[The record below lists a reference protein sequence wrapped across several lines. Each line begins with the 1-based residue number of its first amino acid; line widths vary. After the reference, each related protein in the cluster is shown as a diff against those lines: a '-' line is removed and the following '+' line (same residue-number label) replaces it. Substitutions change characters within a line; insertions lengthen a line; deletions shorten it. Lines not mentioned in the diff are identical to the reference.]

1 MRMAR
6 TTLDIDE
13 PILKELKDLQAKEK
27 KSLGQLATELIAEAL
42 SLRAKSRK
50 PKKFKWI
57 SRKLRP
63 RIDLEDKEALYKILD
78 EDLIRKMR

>member
-1 MRMAR
+1 MAR

-13 PILKELKDLQAKEK
+13 PILQELKDLQVKEK
-27 KSLGQLATELIAEAL
+27 KSLGQLASELLAEAL
-42 SLRAKSRK
+42 SRRGKSSK

-63 RIDLEDKEALYKILD
+63 RIDLEDKEALYRILD

>member
-1 MRMAR
+1 MRMTR

-13 PILKELKDLQAKEK
+13 PILKELKDLQVQEK
-27 KSLGQLATELIAEAL
+27 KSLGQLATELLAEAL
-42 SLRAKSRK
+42 FLRAKSRK

-57 SRKLRP
+57 SRNLKP
-63 RIDLEDKEALYKILD
+63 RIDLEDKEALNRILD